1 MTFKNVNFFRLQ
13 MVKLLLN
20 VKGIIYPE
28 VMKLLKMNLSMLQS
42 LER

>member
-28 VMKLLKMNLSMLQS
+28 LMKLLKMNLSMLQS